1 MRKLLIKDPINPRNL
16 PLYAIGC
23 NDTIKAHS
31 ANLSLE
37 FPPMRPATT
46 PPLRKIVIYTYEG
59 GMMLDVVGPADVFAT
74 AAQFVAYSERATAP
88 YSIEVVA
95 NEAGP
100 ITMSNGVQIVAAKS
114 FRDVKGPIDT
124 LLFAGGS
131 EKGLREAEKDPALQ
145 PWIKRKSD
153 TVKRLGSVCSGAFFL
168 ARVGLLDG
176 HRATTHW
183 VACEQLAADHPKIQ
197 VVDDAIY
204 VKSGDTYTS
213 AGVSAGIDLA
223 LAMVEEDLGRE
234 VAMQVARHLVLFL
247 RRPGGQSQ
255 FSAQLAAQSAKTEK
269 FNALLTHIAE
279 HPEDDLSVS
288 ALAEQVAMSPR
299 NFARLFRQQVG
310 ETPAKYVERA
320 RLDAARRRLEEDDDK
335 IEAVAAA
342 TGFGTAETL
351 RRTMK
356 RHMAT
361 TPEAYRASFGG

>member
-1 MRKLLIKDPINPRNL
+1 MSHASKTR
-16 PLYAIGC
+16 
-23 NDTIKAHS
+23 
-31 ANLSLE
+31 
-37 FPPMRPATT
+37 RPATA
-46 PPLRKIVIYTYEG
+46 RKIVIYTFED

-74 AAQFVAYSERATAP
+74 AAQYVAYTEKAPAP
-88 YSIEVVA
+88 YCVEVIA
-95 NEAGP
+95 NKAGP
-100 ITMSNGVQIVAAKS
+100 VTMSNGVQLVAAKS

-124 LLFAGGS
+124 LIFAGGT
-131 EKGLREAEKDPALQ
+131 EMGIAEAETEAGLQ
-145 PWIKRKSD
+145 AWIKRKAD
-153 TVKRLGSVCSGAFFL
+153 TVNRLASVCSGAFFL
-168 ARVGLLDG
+168 SRTGLLDG

-183 VACEQLAADHPKIQ
+183 VACERLAQDHPKID
-197 VVDDAIY
+197 VIDDAIY

-223 LAMVEEDLGRE
+223 LAMVEEDLGRDI
-234 VAMQVARHLVLFL
+234 AMQVARHLVLYL

-255 FSAQLAAQSAKTEK
+255 FSAQLAAQSTKTEK
-269 FNALLTHIAE
+269 FDDLLTHIAE
-279 HPEDDLSVS
+279 HPEDDLSVP
-288 ALAEQVAMSPR
+288 ALADQVAMSPR

-335 IEAVAAA
+335 IEAVAAS

>member
-1 MRKLLIKDPINPRNL
+1 
-16 PLYAIGC
+16 
-23 NDTIKAHS
+23 
-31 ANLSLE
+31 
-37 FPPMRPATT
+37 MRPARTT
-46 PPLRKIVIYTYEG
+46 RNPAPVRKIVIYTYEG
-59 GMMLDVVGPADVFAT
+59 GMMLDVVGPADVFST
-74 AAQFVAYSERATAP
+74 AAQFVAYSENAP
-88 YSIEVVA
+88 MPYTIEVVA

-100 ITMSNGVQIVAAKS
+100 VTMSNGVQIVAAKS
-114 FRDVKGPIDT
+114 FRDVKGSIDT
-124 LLFAGGS
+124 LIFAGGS
-131 EKGLREAEKDPALQ
+131 EDGIAEAEQDPALH
-145 PWIKRKSD
+145 PWIKRKAD
-153 TVKRLGSVCSGAFFL
+153 TVNRLASVCSGAFFL
-168 ARVGLLDG
+168 SRTGLLDG

-183 VACEQLAADHPKIQ
+183 VACERLARDHPKVD

-255 FSAQLAAQSAKTEK
+255 FSAQLAAQSTKTEK
-269 FNALLTHIAE
+269 FDALLTYIAE
-279 HPEDDLSVS
+279 HPEDDLTVP
-288 ALAEQVAMSPR
+288 ALAEQAAMSPR

-320 RLDAARRRLEEDDDK
+320 RLDAARRRLEEDDGK
-335 IEAVAAA
+335 VEAVAAA
-342 TGFGTAETL
+342 TGFGSAETL

>member
-1 MRKLLIKDPINPRNL
+1 M
-16 PLYAIGC
+16 
-23 NDTIKAHS
+23 S
-31 ANLSLE
+31 Q
-37 FPPMRPATT
+37 ATT
-46 PPLRKIVIYTYEG
+46 ADRLASTRKIVIYTYEG

-74 AAQFVAYSERATAP
+74 AAQFVAYTENTAP
-88 YSIEVVA
+88 PYSVEVIA

-100 ITMSNGVQIVAAKS
+100 VIMSNGVQIVAAKS

-124 LLFAGGS
+124 LIFAGGS
-131 EKGLREAEKDPALQ
+131 EEGIAEAEENTALH
-145 PWIKRKSD
+145 PWIKRKAD
-153 TVKRLGSVCSGAFFL
+153 TVRRLASVCSGAFFL
-168 ARVGLLDG
+168 SRTGLLDG

-183 VACEQLAADHPKIQ
+183 VACERLAKDHPKIH

-269 FNALLTHIAE
+269 FDDLLTHIAE
-279 HPEDDLSVS
+279 HPEDDLSVP
-288 ALAEQVAMSPR
+288 ALADQVAMSPR

-335 IEAVAAA
+335 IEAVAAS

>member
-1 MRKLLIKDPINPRNL
+1 MSYARK
-16 PLYAIGC
+16 
-23 NDTIKAHS
+23 TQ
-31 ANLSLE
+31 
-37 FPPMRPATT
+37 RPATT
-46 PPLRKIVIYTYEG
+46 RKIVIYTFED

-74 AAQFVAYSERATAP
+74 AAQYVAYAEKAPAP
-88 YSIEVVA
+88 YSVEVIA
-95 NEAGP
+95 NKAGP
-100 ITMSNGVQIVAAKS
+100 VTMSNGVQLVAAKS

-124 LLFAGGS
+124 LIFAGGT
-131 EKGLREAEKDPALQ
+131 EMGIAEAETEAGLQ
-145 PWIKRKSD
+145 AWIKRKAD
-153 TVKRLGSVCSGAFFL
+153 TVNRLASVCSGAFFL
-168 ARVGLLDG
+168 SRTGLLDG

-183 VACEQLAADHPKIQ
+183 VACERLAKDHPKID

-223 LAMVEEDLGRE
+223 LAMVEEDLGRDI
-234 VAMQVARHLVLFL
+234 AMQVARHLVLYL

-255 FSAQLAAQSAKTEK
+255 FSAQLAAQSTKTEK
-269 FNALLTHIAE
+269 FDDLLTHIAE

-288 ALAEQVAMSPR
+288 ALADQVAMSPR

-335 IEAVAAA
+335 IEAVAAS

>member
-1 MRKLLIKDPINPRNL
+1 MAQPAKKRPTTARTAPVRN
-16 PLYAIGC
+16 
-23 NDTIKAHS
+23 
-31 ANLSLE
+31 
-37 FPPMRPATT
+37 
-46 PPLRKIVIYTYEG
+46 IVIYTYED

-74 AAQFVAYSERATAP
+74 AAQYVSYTENAP
-88 YSIEVVA
+88 KPYAIQVVA
-95 NEAGP
+95 NKAGP
-100 ITMSNGVQIVAAKS
+100 VTMSNGVQIVAAKS

-124 LLFAGGS
+124 LIFAGGS
-131 EKGLREAEKDPALQ
+131 EEGIRQAEKDAALRA
-145 PWIKRKSD
+145 WIKRKAD
-153 TVKRLGSVCSGAFFL
+153 TVNRLGSVCSGAFFL
-168 ARVGLLDG
+168 ARADLLDG

-183 VACEQLAADHPKIQ
+183 VACERLAADHPKID

-223 LAMVEEDLGRE
+223 LAMVEDDLGRD

-255 FSAQLAAQSAKTEK
+255 FSAQLAAQSTKTEK
-269 FNALLTHIAE
+269 FDALLSHIAE
-279 HPEDDLSVS
+279 HPEDDLSIP
-288 ALAEQVAMSPR
+288 ALADQVAMSPR

-335 IEAVAAA
+335 IDAVAAA

>member
-1 MRKLLIKDPINPRNL
+1 MSQALT
-16 PLYAIGC
+16 A
-23 NDTIKAHS
+23 
-31 ANLSLE
+31 
-37 FPPMRPATT
+37 RPSKPA
-46 PPLRKIVIYTYEG
+46 RHIVIYTFED

-74 AAQFVAYSERATAP
+74 ATQYVTDVKKEPAP
-88 YSIEVVA
+88 YTLEIVA
-95 NEAGP
+95 NKAGP
-100 ITMSNGVQIVAAKS
+100 VTMSNSVQVVAAKS
-114 FRDVKGPIDT
+114 FRDVKKPIDT
-124 LLFAGGS
+124 LIFAGGS
-131 EKGLREAEKDPALQ
+131 EEGIREAEKDPALH
-145 PWIKRKSD
+145 PWIKRKAD
-153 TVKRLGSVCSGAFFL
+153 TVNRLSSVCSGAFFL
-168 ARVGLLDG
+168 ARTGLLDG

-183 VACEQLAADHPKIQ
+183 IASEKLAAEHPKID
-197 VVDDAIY
+197 VVEDSIY

-255 FSAQLAAQSAKTEK
+255 FSAQLAAQTTKTEK
-269 FNALLTHIAE
+269 FDALLAHIAD
-279 HPEDDLSVS
+279 HPEDDLSVP

-335 IEAVAAA
+335 IEAVAAS

>member
-1 MRKLLIKDPINPRNL
+1 MANRLITPKKHQPR
-16 PLYAIGC
+16 
-23 NDTIKAHS
+23 
-31 ANLSLE
+31 
-37 FPPMRPATT
+37 R
-46 PPLRKIVIYTYEG
+46 IVIYTYDG
-59 GMMLDVVGPADVFAT
+59 GMMLDVVGPADVFAA
-74 AAQFVAYSERATAP
+74 AAQYVAASEDCPEP
-88 YSIEVVA
+88 YTVELVA
-95 NEAGP
+95 NKAGP
-100 ITMSNGVQIVAAKS
+100 VTMSNGIQVIAAKS
-114 FRDVKGPIDT
+114 FKDLKGAIDT
-124 LLFAGGS
+124 LIFAGGS
-131 EKGLREAEKDPALQ
+131 EEGIRDAETEPALRS
-145 PWIKRKSD
+145 WIKRKAD
-153 TVKRLGSVCSGAFFL
+153 TVNRLGSVCSGAFFL
-168 ARVGLLDG
+168 ARAGLLDG

-183 VACEQLAADHPKIQ
+183 AACERLVADHPKIE

-223 LAMVEEDLGRE
+223 LAMVEEDLGRD
-234 VAMQVARHLVLFL
+234 VAMKVARHLVLFL

-255 FSAQLAAQSAKTEK
+255 FSAQLAAQTTKTEK
-269 FNALLTHIAE
+269 FDALLAHIAD
-279 HPEDDLSVS
+279 HPEDDLSVP
-288 ALAEQVAMSPR
+288 ALADQVAMSPR

-335 IEAVAAA
+335 IDTVAAA